1 MTFVIAEGRYRIAG
15 GEGRLLE
22 SEQGLL
28 RPSSAC
34 PRLQN
39 DWTEPNWQSALSA
52 PKNSCK
58 RVKPPEALEEYLL
71 VLRDDPENDIVR
83 QLAADLCLS
92 LSRNADAVRLLGE
105 LFEKQVGAGD
115 ATRASLTYKKLA
127 RHGNPTWQ
135 QKFRFGQLLEGSN
148 KKLAVGTYEAALQ
161 DLLKIGKKQESAE
174 ILDRIVA
181 IEPTQA
187 NLLRVAELA
196 SELGNRKASA
206 GAFQRIAILIEAEG
220 GEVAQWYERAYQE
233 DSSDQSIALAYGKS
247 LLSQGQVGAAIFIL
261 EPQLNSGQVTPALR
275 ETYADALVA
284 AGRFGE
290 AEPLV
295 WQLFEQN
302 PARVQQVI
310 GLIGNFLD
318 AEQDAA
324 AVELARKLEQF
335 QRRRGERRQFIAIME
350 DITGAHRAS
359 SEILEFLSELY
370 NSSNRENDY
379 CQTLL
384 KLFDLYCSTAD
395 FAKAAE
401 CLDRAAEV
409 DPYEPGHLKRLE
421 MLRGKVD
428 DSRFKVIASRFSSA
442 AKAPEERVQAEGP
455 TLGAGTLQDLM
466 LQAEILVQYGM
477 RTKAVERL
485 QRIQELFPREEER
498 NEDLQRLYLAAGVTP
513 RYAGSAPLPPA
524 APSAAPVA
532 PSAPAVAAPDP
543 AADVRSFTR
552 VAEITR
558 KLYHQGTAPA
568 VLSTAVKEIGAH
580 WEASRCIAAMGKPGL
595 SPTAMDEFCAEGFKK
610 SSVGA
615 LGELVAC
622 LQQAVEGHEPLA
634 IQEAAKDPAL
644 QSVKKIVNELGAT
657 SILAVPLSD
666 GPDTVGLLV
675 VIHSRPRTWQQSDM
689 VVLKTLTEQMVIA
702 LNNAGLRRLVK
713 NLSVTDEKSGL
724 LKRASYIDLLLAESK
739 RAIQNASSLSVVLL
753 QFGKSSALIKEYGEA
768 EVQAMI
774 ERAGQLFAANIR
786 SNDLAFRYDTSTI
799 AILLGETAEKEA
811 IMAIEKLRKIVSD
824 LKLPAK
830 DGVAQPA
837 QFSAGVAEAVIRN
850 EYDPVDVVT
859 EIINRVEQALGQAIA
874 QGSGKVVALGPVA
887 LTTSAV
893 A

>member
-1 MTFVIAEGRYRIAG
+1 VTFVIAEGRYRIAG
-15 GEGRLLE
+15 GKGWLLE

-28 RPSSAC
+28 RPEFC
-34 PRLQN
+34 MPEITKRL
-39 DWTEPNWQSALSA
+39 DRAELA
-52 PKNSCK
+52 K
-58 RVKPPEALEEYLL
+58 RVERAEKLLQKGKTPEALEEYLL

-233 DSSDQSIALAYGKS
+233 DSTDQSIALAYGKS

-275 ETYADALVA
+275 EAYADALVA

-318 AEQDAA
+318 SEQDAA

>member
-1 MTFVIAEGRYRIAG
+1 MPELTKRLDRAELG
-15 GEGRLLE
+15 
-22 SEQGLL
+22 
-28 RPSSAC
+28 
-34 PRLQN
+34 
-39 DWTEPNWQSALSA
+39 
-52 PKNSCK
+52 K
-58 RVKPPEALEEYLL
+58 RVERAEKLLQKGKTADALEEYLL
-71 VLRDDPENDIVR
+71 VLRDDPENDVVR

-92 LSRNADAVRLLGE
+92 LSRNAEAVKLLGE
-105 LFEKQVGAGD
+105 LFERQVGAGD

-127 RHGNPTWQ
+127 RHGSPTWQ

-161 DLLKIGKKQESAE
+161 DLVKLGKKQEAAE
-174 ILDRIVA
+174 ILDRVVA

-196 SELGNRKASA
+196 SELGNRKAAA
-206 GAFQRIAILIEAEG
+206 GAFQRIAQLAGAEG
-220 GEVAQWYERAYQE
+220 ADVTQWYERAYQE
-233 DSSDQSIALAYGKS
+233 DSSDQDIALAYGKS
-247 LLSQGQVGAAIFIL
+247 LLGQGQAGAAIFIL

-275 ETYADALVA
+275 EAYADALLA
-284 AGRFGE
+284 AGRYAE

-310 GLIGNFLD
+310 ALIGNFLD
-318 AEQDAA
+318 AQQDDA

-350 DITGAHRAS
+350 DITAGHRAS
-359 SEILEFLSELY
+359 PQILEFLSELY

-379 CQTLL
+379 CTTLL
-384 KLFDLYCSTAD
+384 KLFDLYCSTSE

-409 DPYEPGHLKRLE
+409 DPYEPGHLKRLD
-421 MLRGKVD
+421 MLKGKID
-428 DSRFKVIASRFSSA
+428 ESRFKVIASRFSSA
-442 AKAPEERVQAEGP
+442 AKAPDEPAHSEGP

-477 RTKAVERL
+477 RSKAVERL

-524 APSAAPVA
+524 AVAAPAPVA
-532 PSAPAVAAPDP
+532 ALPVPDP

-568 VLSTAVKEIGAH
+568 VLSTAVKEIGTH
-580 WEASRCIAAMGKPGL
+580 WEATRCVAAMGKPGMPP
-595 SPTAMDEFCAEGFKK
+595 SAMDEFCADGIKK
-610 SSVGA
+610 AGSAAV
-615 LGELVAC
+615 GELVAC
-622 LQQAVEGHEPLA
+622 LQQAVDGHEPLA
-634 IQEAAKDPAL
+634 IQDAPKASVLESAKKVISD
-644 QSVKKIVNELGAT
+644 LGAS

-666 GPDTVGLLV
+666 GEETVGILV
-675 VIHSRPRTWQQSDM
+675 LIHNRPRVWQPSDL
-689 VVLKTLTEQMVIA
+689 VVLKTLAEQMVIA

-739 RAIQNASSLSVVLL
+739 RAVQNSSALSVVLL

-774 ERAGQLFAANIR
+774 ERAGLLFAANIR
-786 SNDLAFRYDTSTI
+786 SNDLAFRYDASTI

-811 IMAIEKLRKIVSD
+811 MLAIEKLRKIIADVR
-824 LKLPAK
+824 LPGK
-830 DGVAQPA
+830 DGAQGQPA
-837 QFSAGVAEAVIRN
+837 QFSAGVAEAVIRT
-850 EYDPVDVVT
+850 EYDPIDVVT
-859 EIINRVEQALGQAIA
+859 EIINRAEHAVSQAMA
-874 QGSGKVVALGPVA
+874 QGPGKIVALGPAA
-887 LTTSAV
+887 LATSAV

>member
-1 MTFVIAEGRYRIAG
+1 MPEITRRLDRAELGKRIERA
-15 GEGRLLE
+15 EKLL
-22 SEQGLL
+22 QKGKT
-28 RPSSAC
+28 A
-34 PRLQN
+34 
-39 DWTEPNWQSALSA
+39 
-52 PKNSCK
+52 
-58 RVKPPEALEEYLL
+58 EALEEYLL
-71 VLRDDPENDIVR
+71 VLRDDPENDVVR

-92 LSRNADAVRLLGE
+92 LSRNPEAVHLLGD
-105 LFEKQVGAGD
+105 LFERQVGAGD

-127 RHGNPTWQ
+127 RHGSPTWQ

-161 DLLKIGKKQESAE
+161 DLAKLGKKQESAE
-174 ILDRIVA
+174 VLGRIVG

-196 SELGNRKASA
+196 SELGNRKAA
-206 GAFQRIAILIEAEG
+206 AEAFQRIAQMVEAEG

-233 DSSDQSIALAYGKS
+233 DSSDPSISLAYGKS
-247 LLSQGQVGAAIFIL
+247 LLTQGQVGAAIFIL
-261 EPQLNSGQVTPALR
+261 EPQLNSGQATPALR
-275 ETYADALVA
+275 ETYADALLA
-284 AGRFGE
+284 AGRHAE

-295 WQLFEQN
+295 WALFEQN

-310 GLIGNFLD
+310 ALIGNFLD
-318 AEQDAA
+318 AQMDDE
-324 AVELARKLEQF
+324 AVVLARKLEQF
-335 QRRRGERRQFIAIME
+335 QRRRGERRQFTAIME
-350 DITGAHRAS
+350 DIAGAHRAS
-359 SEILEFLSELY
+359 PQMLEFLSELY

-384 KLFDLYCSTAD
+384 KLFDLYVGTSE

-401 CLDRAAEV
+401 CLDKAAEV
-409 DPYEPGHLKRLE
+409 DPYEPGHLKGLD
-421 MLRGKVD
+421 LLQGKVD

-442 AKAPEERVQAEGP
+442 AKPAEEPAHADAP

-477 RTKAVERL
+477 RNKAVERL

-524 APSAAPVA
+524 AAPAAAAPL
-532 PSAPAVAAPDP
+532 APAPVTAPAPAADP
-543 AADVRSFTR
+543 GADVRSFTK

-558 KLYHQGTAPA
+558 KLYHQSTAPA
-568 VLSTAVKEIGAH
+568 VLSTAVKEIGSH
-580 WEASRCIAAMGKPGL
+580 WEATRCIAVMGKPGL
-595 SPTAMDEFCAEGFKK
+595 PASAMDEFCVEGYKKAAISVVAE
-610 SSVGA
+610 V
-615 LGELVAC
+615 VAC
-622 LQQAVEGHEPLA
+622 LQTGVEGHDPLVIQDAPKSQELAAVKKVVSDLNASTVLA
-634 IQEAAKDPAL
+634 I
-644 QSVKKIVNELGAT
+644 
-657 SILAVPLSD
+657 PLTD
-666 GPDTVGLLV
+666 GEETVGMLV
-675 VIHSRPRTWQQSDM
+675 LVHNRARVWQPSDL
-689 VVLKTLTEQMVIA
+689 VVLKTLADQMVIA

-739 RAIQNASSLSVVLL
+739 RAIQNSSALSVVLL
-753 QFGKSSALIKEYGEA
+753 QFGKGAALVKEYGDA
-768 EVQAMI
+768 EVQAML

-811 IMAIEKLRKIVSD
+811 MLAIEKLRKIVSEVR
-824 LKLPAK
+824 LPGK
-830 DGVAQPA
+830 DGAQGQPA
-837 QFSAGVAEAVIRN
+837 IFSAGLAEAVIRT

-859 EIINRVEQALGQAIA
+859 EIINRAEHALSQAVA
-874 QGSGKVVALGPVA
+874 QGPGKVVALGPAA
-887 LTTSAV
+887 LATGAV